1 MKKNDK
7 MEKRQKR
14 SVTRYIYSAAGEKLR
29 VTYLTAVPNITV
41 PIGST
46 RELAPS
52 EILAADSTDYLL
64 GGTLT
69 MRNGRIDKYQFD
81 EGYCQA
87 EKYANNPVQD
97 TFKFYYFDRDHLGSV
112 RQVIEAEGTDQGTI
126 VQKMNYYPSGLQ
138 FCNNVTDSDVQPRRY
153 NGKEYDKMHGLNT
166 YDYGARQ
173 YNPVTARWDRMDPL
187 CEKYY
192 SISPYAY
199 CGGDPVNAVDPDG
212 KEGVKYVDED
222 GNKHIE
228 ANVVVLLKKH
238 KEIKESFSEKKK
250 ARIRKKNE
258 RIDRY
263 NASRVEMVK
272 KALDE
277 IYGGK
282 DGVMNSHG
290 EKVYFTFNVTGV
302 ETNKPRLRDRN
313 TAIDIGIQYGLSA
326 NTPNRIAGAK
336 GHGIALAV
344 VFSQASS
351 LGNLGMANGPLG
363 RVNDMV
369 NFPTTLSHEFGHTFG
384 LKDHERGDYGRGG
397 LMDYPAGVLIERE
410 VDEIW
415 ENAFERE

>member
-1 MKKNDK
+1 MD
-7 MEKRQKR
+7 
-14 SVTRYIYSAAGEKLR
+14 
-29 VTYLTAVPNITV
+29 PTV
-41 PIGST
+41 
-46 RELAPS
+46 
-52 EILAADSTDYLL
+52 
-64 GGTLT
+64 
-69 MRNGRIDKYQFD
+69 
-81 EGYCQA
+81 
-87 EKYANNPVQD
+87 
-97 TFKFYYFDRDHLGSV
+97 
-112 RQVIEAEGTDQGTI
+112 
-126 VQKMNYYPSGLQ
+126 
-138 FCNNVTDSDVQPRRY
+138 
-153 NGKEYDKMHGLNT
+153 
-166 YDYGARQ
+166 GARF
-173 YNPVTARWDRMDPL
+173 TTMDPL

-192 SISPYAY
+192 SVSPYAY
-199 CGGDPVNAVDPDG
+199 CGGAPVNAVDPDG

-351 LGNLGMANGPLG
+351 LGNLGMANGPLV